1 MDFLEK
7 EQEKGRPS
15 KSDVLFF
22 KSLVH
27 ISFASARI
35 VAVGDSSAKVWP
47 SATPFPTI
55 MHSFLVS

>member
-15 KSDVLFF
+15 KSDVHVLFF

-27 ISFASARI
+27 L
-35 VAVGDSSAKVWP
+35 
-47 SATPFPTI
+47 
-55 MHSFLVS
+55 FLHQHALLRWETQALKYGPALRRLPQS